1 MILALMSSKA
11 TFAIG
16 AGVVSQ
22 LAVLASEVHGSGD
35 RGRGLLLAAAVSAQ
49 DSVRCRHPMGGR
61 RPPPGAHALR
71 LGSDPLRWRVHGHG
85 LGADARSRP
94 GLRHVAHFGGGAQWT
109 LSTYGLQLRVDDAVL
124 GRVMAGDFAI
134 VTLVLSITSVAAGAL
149 VVGDRCA
156 LGDHHPRRGRGGCW
170 NLLPAAH
177 PEPAARCYRRAFR
190 RPVMT
195 APPHLPMDDARTAE
209 TIERIFFELRKV
221 IVGQSRLL
229 ERILVGL
236 LSSGHCLLESVPGL
250 AKTLAAETLAN
261 VVGGTFARIQFTPDL
276 LPSDIVGT
284 RIYRGSTE
292 KFDVELGPV
301 FVNFLLTDEINR
313 APAKVQSALLE
324 VMQERQVTI
333 GGITHPVPNPF
344 FVVAT
349 QNPIES
355 EGVYQL
361 PDAQR
366 DRFMMKV
373 VLDHPSAA
381 EELVILDR
389 MAVNPP
395 VAEQV
400 IDLDELIG
408 LQRRCD
414 AVFVDRSVAQYA
426 VDLVQATR
434 YPAAFGLGEL
444 RPSIALGASPR
455 RRSTSSAAPGRCR

>member
-1 MILALMSSKA
+1 MTMSPDQTTTTAAMPAMTPS
-11 TFAIG
+11 
-16 AGVVSQ
+16 
-22 LAVLASEVHGSGD
+22 VL
-35 RGRGLLLAAAVSAQ
+35 
-49 DSVRCRHPMGGR
+49 
-61 RPPPGAHALR
+61 PP
-71 LGSDPLRWRVHGHG
+71 
-85 LGADARSRP
+85 
-94 GLRHVAHFGGGAQWT
+94 T
-109 LSTYGLQLRVDDAVL
+109 
-124 GRVMAGDFAI
+124 
-134 VTLVLSITSVAAGAL
+134 
-149 VVGDRCA
+149 
-156 LGDHHPRRGRGGCW
+156 
-170 NLLPAAH
+170 
-177 PEPAARCYRRAFR
+177 
-190 RPVMT
+190 
-195 APPHLPMDDARTAE
+195 PMDDARTAE
-209 TIERIFFELRKV
+209 AVERIFFELRKV

-229 ERILVGL
+229 ERLLVGL
-236 LSSGHCLLESVPGL
+236 LARGHCLLESVPGL

-292 KFDVELGPV
+292 QFDVELGPV

-333 GGITHPVPNPF
+333 GGITHPVPDPF

-373 VLDHPSAA
+373 VMDHPSAA

-395 VAEQV
+395 VADQV
-400 IDLDELIG
+400 IDL
-408 LQRRCD
+408 
-414 AVFVDRSVAQYA
+414 
-426 VDLVQATR
+426 
-434 YPAAFGLGEL
+434 
-444 RPSIALGASPR
+444 
-455 RRSTSSAAPGRCR
+455 